1 MKKFVLLV
9 SFLLLATRATGQETS
24 LDQGSYIYEANQPLY
39 NLIDTNQWDPNTIR
53 WTTASDDNGTQV
65 NLNFDWS
72 RWDQTFSTAWQ
83 SSNGCL
89 SFTGICYGYTAGENG
104 YIENTLYP
112 LWTDL
117 IAAGADS
124 KMAYY
129 GDNEKMIFGWYNMWE
144 YYRNSNNS
152 FEVVLWADD
161 SYEFRYGSL
170 DIENHNV
177 YIGEEGNSNQEGGK
191 TLNTYLYFNRY
202 ASGVNYGL
210 DQHLANIGVN
220 LEGASL
226 YAAANTYR
234 FDDYVP
240 EPDKPEDP
248 PPVDPCESDP
258 QSNADCPGYVDPIV
272 SGIIDAFTGNDLIF
286 GDDPSDFYNIT
297 PPVDYGDTAEDS
309 ALASVNYGE
318 DSFDFGDNSVD
329 YGTID
334 NTTGAD
340 TSNQDSNI
348 DFGISDSADADP
360 MIEQMADTTDY
371 TSTGEAVEDT
381 LGYTDT
387 TVYAS
392 TNTVSDEPI
401 IAITTETEIVV
412 AEESSTVETTSPI
425 VSERE
430 ESLVARE
437 ETTQERDRGR
447 TEIQK
452 ALDILSSLEVTKNNP
467 AFSVPGSTDPVN
479 IAMSTVNAEKE
490 LVQDLITEEMLSQL
504 EETENQE
511 SVDEEIITEELLAL
525 ENTNNETNDSQDG
538 SLYDSENSNSIVIVD
553 NMTEQ
558 ESDKTQSVSM
568 SDSSSAD
575 NNQVYETNETS
586 VAEQVVSNESVP
598 IFESQ
603 DSVFESDP
611 TMVVDANVD
620 VLSEEYTQSELSTNN
635 ELVDEILAE
644 NKNTSIDTNLNTQFD
659 QLLATGATTI
669 GQIVSGE
676 QPDYTKYDVKPLPQ
690 QEQNTVAK
698 AEAQLETLSTQDVK
712 NNLDEYTK
720 ELQESGGFDSN
731 AQTLT
736 MLLMARVQGYNYGGV
751 VLADRPTF
759 YAPKSVYT
767 TNRIGDNNNN
777 LRLLLTDD
785 RHRQLVDLQYEK

>member
-1 MKKFVLLV
+1 MKKFVVLV

-24 LDQGSYIYEANQPLY
+24 LDQGSYIYEPNQPLY
-39 NLIDTNQWDPNTIR
+39 NLIDTDQWDPNTIR

-89 SFTGICYGYTAGENG
+89 SFTGICYSYTAGENG
-104 YIENTLYP
+104 YLENTLYP

-129 GDNEKMIFGWYNMWE
+129 GDNEKMIFGWYNTWE
-144 YYRNSNNS
+144 YYRQSNNS
-152 FEVVLWADD
+152 FEVILWADD
-161 SYEFRYGSL
+161 SYEFRYGSV
-170 DIENHNV
+170 DIERHNV

-210 DQHLANIGVN
+210 DQHLANIGVD

-234 FDDYVP
+234 FDDYVAP
-240 EPDKPEDP
+240 KPEDP

-258 QSNADCPGYVDPIV
+258 QSNADCPGYIDPIM

-286 GDDPSDFYNIT
+286 GDEPSDFYNIT
-297 PPVDYGDTAEDS
+297 PPINYGDTSEDS

-318 DSFDFGDNSVD
+318 DSVDYGDNSID
-329 YGTID
+329 YGTVD
-334 NTTGAD
+334 NTSTD
-340 TSNQDSNI
+340 TNQTSTD
-348 DFGISDSADADP
+348 DFGTSDFTDTAV
-360 MIEQMADTTDY
+360 IEQIADTTDY
-371 TSTGEAVEDT
+371 VLTGETEDS
-381 LGYTDT
+381 LDYTELPVYESNNLASDET
-387 TVYAS
+387 TVAL
-392 TNTVSDEPI
+392 V
-401 IAITTETEIVV
+401 TEADTAVV
-412 AEESSTVETTSPI
+412 NEESTAIENVSTVVT
-425 VSERE
+425 ERE
-430 ESLVARE
+430 EAIVARE
-437 ETTQERDRGR
+437 DTTQERDRGR
-447 TEIQK
+447 NEIQK

-479 IAMSTVNAEKE
+479 IAMSTINAEKE

-504 EETENQE
+504 EETEKQQIGT
-511 SVDEEIITEELLAL
+511 EEIITEELLA
-525 ENTNNETNDSQDG
+525 NTNSETNDSNDG
-538 SLYDSENSNSIVIVD
+538 SSYDSENSNSIVIVD
-553 NMTEQ
+553 NTSEQ
-558 ESDKTQSVSM
+558 KTDNIQTVADSNSSVIDSNSVS
-568 SDSSSAD
+568 
-575 NNQVYETNETS
+575 ETNESST
-586 VAEQVVSNESVP
+586 AEQVAGNESQLT
-598 IFESQ
+598 FESQ
-603 DSVFESDP
+603 DSVFETDP
-611 TMVVDANVD
+611 TMIVDASVGIIT
-620 VLSEEYTQSELSTNN
+620 EEYAQSESSTNN
-635 ELVDEILAE
+635 ELVDDILAE
-644 NKNTSIDTNLNTQFD
+644 NKNASTDTNLNTQFD

-669 GQIVSGE
+669 GKIVSGE
-676 QPDYTKYDVKPLPQ
+676 QPDYAKYDVKPLPQ

-712 NNLDEYTK
+712 NNLDDYTK

-736 MLLMARVQGYNYGGV
+736 MLLMARVQGYNYGSV
-751 VLADRPTF
+751 TLADRPTF

-767 TNRIGDNNNN
+767 STRIGDNNNN